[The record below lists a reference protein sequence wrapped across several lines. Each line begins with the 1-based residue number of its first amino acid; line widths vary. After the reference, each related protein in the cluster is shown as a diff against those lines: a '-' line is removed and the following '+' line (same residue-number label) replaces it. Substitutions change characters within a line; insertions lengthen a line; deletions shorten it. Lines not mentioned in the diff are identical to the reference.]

1 MKSFYKIRNDIVF
14 KSIFCKEE
22 NKELLERLIKEVIGE
37 DVTVISLNVPE
48 LIKDKVYVKGKTLDV
63 LVKTKDKEINIEI
76 NTLPDLF
83 LRRRNAGYIFKRYS
97 DNVQVGKTYQDMPE
111 FIQINLSVNLPKDY
125 PCIST
130 YILYDHNNNLTFI
143 DNFKIYEI
151 NLEKIKELCYNKDIK
166 GNILSM
172 LDMDLEELLNV
183 KGDKYM
189 EKLKKEAIYLNNEDE
204 FAKYMPDD
212 VAERLFMNSYIQKGF
227 EQGIEQGIEQKNIEI
242 AKKMLAKDTD
252 INFISEITGLSIEE
266 INKIN
271 DEL

>member
-1 MKSFYKIRNDIVF
+1 
-14 KSIFCKEE
+14 
-22 NKELLERLIKEVIGE
+22 
-37 DVTVISLNVPE
+37 
-48 LIKDKVYVKGKTLDV
+48 
-63 LVKTKDKEINIEI
+63 
-76 NTLPDLF
+76 
-83 LRRRNAGYIFKRYS
+83 
-97 DNVQVGKTYQDMPE
+97 
-111 FIQINLSVNLPKDY
+111 
-125 PCIST
+125 
-130 YILYDHNNNLTFI
+130 
-143 DNFKIYEI
+143 
-151 NLEKIKELCYNKDIK
+151 CYNKNIK

-227 EQGIEQGIEQKNIEI
+227 EQGIEQKNIEI

-252 INFISEITGLSIEE
+252 INFISEITGLSIED